1 VDGEMQEET
10 NKVLEMQEVQEEV
23 LHHIMEA
30 HIQVEQ
36 EQQIKVMREVQL
48 LDHQVTGV
56 VPVEGEPGQS
66 EVTQVLELFIQTVQV
81 VKVVMV

>member
-1 VDGEMQEET
+1 
-10 NKVLEMQEVQEEV
+10 MQEVQEEV

-48 LDHQVTGV
+48 LCHQEIGV
-56 VPVEGEPGQS
+56 VPVEEEPEEL
-66 EVTQVLELFIQTVQV
+66 EVTQALELFMQTVQV